1 VQSIDAAARVMR
13 ITTEV
18 EANGQT
24 LNAHDPVLAAQQPDI
39 AEADESSSWL
49 ASNGDWA
56 TLNEA
61 SWRLA
66 GYRCLG

>member
-1 VQSIDAAARVMR
+1 M
-13 ITTEV
+13 T
-18 EANGQT
+18 
-24 LNAHDPVLAAQQPDI
+24 
-39 AEADESSSWL
+39 EADESSSWL

-66 GYRCLG
+66 GY